1 MNINKLIPLCLL
13 FFFIPI
19 ASSHDLEGAI
29 KSDERTPKN
38 VARDAERH
46 PYQTLSFFE
55 LRPDM
60 TVVSFLRAE
69 VGTQRYLQTIFIILA
84 SL

>member
-1 MNINKLIPLCLL
+1 MNINKLIPFCLL

-46 PYQTLSFFE
+46 PYQTLSFF
-55 LRPDM
+55 
-60 TVVSFLRAE
+60 
-69 VGTQRYLQTIFIILA
+69 
-84 SL
+84 